1 MKDKIHITI
10 CTGTACFVMG
20 GSELV
25 MLEEHLPAKLKDFVE
40 ISGSTCLGY
49 CKHETSCKA
58 PFVKIDG
65 VVMNQASV
73 PKILAYLEKNLND
86 AREGL

>member
-1 MKDKIHITI
+1 MKEKIHITV

-25 MLEEHLPAKLKDFVE
+25 MLEEHLPAAIKDQVE
-40 ISGSTCLGY
+40 ISGSACLGF
-49 CKHETSCKA
+49 CKQATTGKA

-73 PKILAYLEKNLND
+73 PKILDYLDKNTSIKQEKP
-86 AREGL
+86 

>member
-1 MKDKIHITI
+1 MKEKIHITV

-20 GSELV
+20 GSEIV
-25 MLEEHLPAKLKDFVE
+25 MLEEHLPAAIKDYVE
-40 ISGSTCLGY
+40 ISGSACLGF
-49 CKHETSCKA
+49 CKDATAGKA

-73 PKILAYLEKNLND
+73 PKILAYLEKNTPFEQEKL
-86 AREGL
+86 